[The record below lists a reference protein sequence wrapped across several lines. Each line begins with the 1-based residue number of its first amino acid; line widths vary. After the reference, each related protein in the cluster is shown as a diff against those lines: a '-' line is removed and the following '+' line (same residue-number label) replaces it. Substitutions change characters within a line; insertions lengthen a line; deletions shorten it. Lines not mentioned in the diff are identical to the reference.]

1 MVAVFRT
8 PSHDLSVVVGFAR
21 VRPSDRHRV
30 AALIL
35 PPAAV
40 FIFRKAAIDFRAQR
54 ICGDPFRAVHSSG
67 LDGGR
72 GEPCVDAGFRSVRH
86 TRRCRA

>member
-40 FIFRKAAIDFRAQR
+40 FVVRKAAIDFRAQR
-54 ICGDPFRAVHSSG
+54 ICGDPFRAVHSCG

-72 GEPCVDAGFRSVRH
+72 GEPCVDADFRSVRH